1 MTSIDGFE
9 ILASSPLFFWMMAG
23 LAVLAVTISKSGFG
37 GALGSL
43 SLPLLLFVLPP
54 KIALGVLLPLFLITD
69 VWVVYIW
76 RRMLDRRIL
85 MIMCGF
91 GLLGQLLG
99 WILFDY
105 LSDRLLTSLIGLIAI
120 ITAMNYG
127 WRRIRPGKRTS
138 AEIAALVAQRIW
150 QRGFVWCGLSGVS
163 SFVSLS
169 GGIPAQV
176 FLLPHGLV
184 RQAFVGTLSVYFFVI
199 NIAKIPF
206 YMEIGIFT
214 EETIQISLWLALVIP
229 VGVLIGRWLNQ
240 NMSDRIFYD
249 ISHLVLL
256 GMGGRLLFSVL

>member
-1 MTSIDGFE
+1 
-9 ILASSPLFFWMMAG
+9 MAG

-105 LSDRLLTSLIGLIAI
+105 LSDRLLTSLIGLIAM
-120 ITAMNYG
+120 ITALNYG
-127 WRRIRPGKRTS
+127 WRWIRPG
-138 AEIAALVAQRIW
+138 
-150 QRGFVWCGLSGVS
+150 LSGN
-163 SFVSLS
+163 
-169 GGIPAQV
+169 
-176 FLLPHGLV
+176 
-184 RQAFVGTLSVYFFVI
+184 R
-199 NIAKIPF
+199 
-206 YMEIGIFT
+206 
-214 EETIQISLWLALVIP
+214 
-229 VGVLIGRWLNQ
+229 
-240 NMSDRIFYD
+240 
-249 ISHLVLL
+249 
-256 GMGGRLLFSVL
+256 

>member
-23 LAVLAVTISKSGFG
+23 LAVLAVTVSKSGFG

-105 LSDRLLTSLIGLIAI
+105 LSDRLLTSLIGLIAT
-120 ITAMNYG
+120 ITALNYG
-127 WRRIRPGKRTS
+127 WRRIRPSNRTS

-150 QRGFVWCGLSGVS
+150 QRGFVWCGLSGV
-163 SFVSLS
+163 
-169 GGIPAQV
+169 
-176 FLLPHGLV
+176 LV
-184 RQAFVGTLSVYFFVI
+184 LYRF
-199 NIAKIPF
+199 
-206 YMEIGIFT
+206 
-214 EETIQISLWLALVIP
+214 P
-229 VGVLIGRWLNQ
+229 VGFLPRSFCYP
-240 NMSDRIFYD
+240 MA
-249 ISHLVLL
+249 
-256 GMGGRLLFSVL
+256 